1 MSCQTII
8 NEFKKMLQELSEEFL
23 LNLVDRLDFEI
34 EIRAVVYSQSE
45 NNPWLQP
52 MYLIP
57 MWNIVEKIKAFEP
70 YFHKLNINFPKYD
83 IYRQPIDLSTVFP
96 DAITR
101 IKEEEL
107 IFNGEIIRI
116 KYKYI

>member
-1 MSCQTII
+1 
-8 NEFKKMLQELSEEFL
+8 MLQELSEEFL

-34 EIRAVVYSQSE
+34 EIRTLVYSHSE
-45 NNPWLQP
+45 NEPWLQP

-70 YFHKLNINFPKYD
+70 FFHKLNIGFPTFD
-83 IYRQPIDLSTVFP
+83 LCRHPIDLSTVFP
-96 DAITR
+96 DAMIR
-101 IKEEEL
+101 IKDEEF